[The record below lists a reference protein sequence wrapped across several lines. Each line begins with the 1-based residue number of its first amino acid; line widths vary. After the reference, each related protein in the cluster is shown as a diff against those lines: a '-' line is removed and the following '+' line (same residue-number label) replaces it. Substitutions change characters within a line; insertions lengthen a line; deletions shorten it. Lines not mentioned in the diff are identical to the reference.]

1 MRRHVSSF
9 ALLLCTGCFNTH
21 PIDEGSSGTRLEL
34 IAWEPEDG
42 TGIHATSFF
51 DRELGVECV
60 WWYDLDAETWRCL
73 PRPSGRLVFLDAD
86 CGQAA
91 AHGCAAGDAP
101 FFTGRRFEARTNECG
116 GSFGYAPSLPFRT
129 GARRTVDRVFERDP
143 EGECVAGA
151 TGPLEVVELEPMP
164 NDAFVS
170 GAPRPRPRDGDDRIG
185 EVVLAGD
192 DGSELWM
199 GHYDHERGAACAML
213 IASGRFP
220 CVPET
225 SGNTTGPTRCGE
237 AFGVTYE
244 ARPECGREPPQLA
257 VETEYDACGRAV
269 DARVYRH
276 GARLSEARV
285 EACIDR
291 PTEHIYTEL
300 IDATDEVAWL
310 ENEAEGTGRLR
321 ALPDR
326 PRYVE
331 SWSLGTLGSHFDTE
345 LGEECS
351 PVVVNGVMRCLPVLA
366 RAMDED
372 DLFAD
377 AACSEPALGARDASC
392 SAWTYVARSDTDGP
406 CLDWSGR
413 DYYRIG
419 ERLDVAYRRD
429 DTGACV
435 VWEADGPGER
445 DHGAFRVAPVPDDT
459 FVAFRRL

>member
-1 MRRHVSSF
+1 M
-9 ALLLCTGCFNTH
+9 
-21 PIDEGSSGTRLEL
+21 
-34 IAWEPEDG
+34 
-42 TGIHATSFF
+42 
-51 DRELGVECV
+51 
-60 WWYDLDAETWRCL
+60 
-73 PRPSGRLVFLDAD
+73 
-86 CGQAA
+86 
-91 AHGCAAGDAP
+91 
-101 FFTGRRFEARTNECG
+101 
-116 GSFGYAPSLPFRT
+116 
-129 GARRTVDRVFERDP
+129 
-143 EGECVAGA
+143 AGA

-170 GAPRPRPRDGDDRIG
+170 GAPRPRPRDGEDRIG
-185 EVVLAGD
+185 EVVLAGE
-192 DGSELWM
+192 DGSALWM
-199 GHYDHERGAACAML
+199 GHYDHERGAACHQLASL
-213 IASGRFP
+213 DPIPCVTEASGR
-220 CVPET
+220 
-225 SGNTTGPTRCGE
+225 TTGPTRCGE

-257 VETEYDACGRAV
+257 VGLEYDACNRPIDV
-269 DARVYRH
+269 RVYRH

-291 PTEHIYTEL
+291 PGEHIYTEL

-326 PRYVE
+326 PPGVFELWR
-331 SWSLGTLGSHFDTE
+331 TLGSYLDTE

-366 RAMDED
+366 RQMDED

-377 AACSEPALGARDASC
+377 AACSEPALGAPDVSC
-392 SAWTYVARSDTDGP
+392 SDWTYVVRSDTDGP

-413 DYYRIG
+413 VYYRIG

-445 DHGAFRVAPVPDDT
+445 DYGAFRVAPVPDDT